1 MFLAAADSTFKTSLD
16 MEVSA
21 EAKRIMVVALGKLY
35 SSRTQRGGL
44 RLHRSLLLTLV
55 MKSARDMYHAAQAT
69 AQSVP
74 SEWEDSAAESEM
86 ATEADGPNSDLQDVP
101 SANTSPASPS
111 SPPTTGAPQEEPSR
125 EDVSG
130 SPTEQPLRHSAGNKE
145 NRCPNS
151 QHSRKRRGK
160 AAVAPDFLPC
170 KKAKLEQQQQ
180 QESCAQQ
187 VIVSPVL
194 MDYVNCGSELG
205 APPSPVPL
213 PRAVAAC

>member
-86 ATEADGPNSDLQDVP
+86 ATEADGSNSDLHDVP

-180 QESCAQQ
+180 QENCAQQ

-205 APPSPVPL
+205 TPPSPVPL

>member
-1 MFLAAADSTFKTSLD
+1 

-74 SEWEDSAAESEM
+74 SEWEHSASESEM
-86 ATEADGPNSDLQDVP
+86 ATEPDGPTSDLQDAP
-101 SANTSPASPS
+101 SSNTSHPSPS
-111 SPPTTGAPQEEPSR
+111 STPTTGTPQAEPSR
-125 EDVSG
+125 EEVSG
-130 SPTEQPLRHSAGNKE
+130 SPTEQPLRRSTENKE

-170 KKAKLEQQQQ
+170 KKAKLEQQQ
-180 QESCAQQ
+180 ENCAQQ

>member
-1 MFLAAADSTFKTSLD
+1 

-74 SEWEDSAAESEM
+74 SEWEDSMAETAMAAEPVGSNPE
-86 ATEADGPNSDLQDVP
+86 LQD
-101 SANTSPASPS
+101 SSSPATATPREEVA
-111 SPPTTGAPQEEPSR
+111 SPPAE
-125 EDVSG
+125 
-130 SPTEQPLRHSAGNKE
+130 PLRRDALARPRAENKE

-151 QHSRKRRGK
+151 HHSRKRRGK
-160 AAVAPDFLPC
+160 AAAEPDFLPC
-170 KKAKLEQQQQ
+170 KKAKLEQ
-180 QESCAQQ
+180 ENCAHQL
-187 VIVSPVL
+187 IVNSVL

-205 APPSPVPL
+205 APPAPMPL
-213 PRAVAAC
+213 QRAVAAC